1 MKKTIIILLASLLIC
16 FAALPLYTQEDPR
29 IIFTPEEREW
39 LDTHPVITVGPD
51 PNYAPVE
58 FYENGTF
65 NGLAMDY
72 LNWIS
77 QTYNIQF
84 DFVYY
89 ESWSE
94 IMTALKSK
102 DIQLQT
108 GIIKTPE
115 RDKYLSFTDPYS
127 DMPSVLMIRK
137 DFKEQLTEKTL
148 FNYRVGLI
156 NDFAVEE
163 YIRNKFN
170 PSNLYELE
178 NVKVA
183 LESLSTGKVDVLVLD
198 IGQATYY
205 VEKMGLTNVMI
216 TNDVQIDF
224 EIQLS
229 FASTKDNSIL
239 TSIMDKALKS
249 MPVSVQQ
256 EYANK
261 WLGIG
266 EFTKFD
272 TKLLTT
278 ILGVLGAMTILF
290 LLVSFWL
297 FTLRKKDR
305 ELALVNEQLQAQVR
319 ALGETQAQLVES
331 EKINALSRLSIGIAH
346 EINTP
351 LGNGISI
358 TSYIQAIANTLK
370 SQLVSSDTEIIAS
383 VTQIE
388 EAGTLALQSLQKAAK
403 IIQDFQAVA
412 NYQQDTVEKE
422 IELAEEIKMIATILA
437 SHERTKC
444 QLSLHLQPVL
454 TVFPSTYILQ
464 ILSALME
471 NSAIHAYDHEA
482 GPVEISLTVVN
493 NIIHLSYSDFGAGI
507 SEKELPN
514 IFEPFFTTQ
523 RGSDERLGLGLY
535 NVFNIVTHVLNGQIV
550 AKSNVN
556 IGTSF
561 HIKFPIK
568 SL

>member
-137 DFKEQLTEKTL
+137 DFKEPLTEKTL

-370 SQLVSSDTEIIAS
+370 SQLVSSNTEIIAS

-493 NIIHLSYSDFGAGI
+493 NTIHLSYSDFGAGI

-556 IGTSF
+556 IGTNF